1 MVDQFSFIQFFDFH
15 KTSWI
20 LWRYYPILN
29 PESYVIVSLF
39 FFLNHLK
46 CALWRV
52 TNQFKLTTHNP
63 LLQTILLKYSLYKSL
78 LESKFPVAI
87 FLFLCLLN
95 HCHFVQSNVPTGG
108 ASIRTAKQFW
118 ATILLYYDGKN
129 FCGKKF
135 SWIKISHESFRFLR
149 NLFSWTW
156 KKLLK
161 EIIFKGT
168 VKIHF

>member
-1 MVDQFSFIQFFDFH
+1 M
-15 KTSWI
+15 
-20 LWRYYPILN
+20 
-29 PESYVIVSLF
+29 
-39 FFLNHLK
+39 
-46 CALWRV
+46 
-52 TNQFKLTTHNP
+52 TTHNP

-156 KKLLK
+156 KKLV
-161 EIIFKGT
+161 GN
-168 VKIHF
+168 HFQRHCQNPFLERICLHIWSILTKFYVTRI